1 MDVPPTVNYHP
12 PSHDKH
18 IKYHTTYGSKYWK
31 PRHNVASDKL
41 LASYTPLLEQ
51 ALARKRILQVLTAM
65 CPDVG
70 SYIYRQRLLKS
81 YLSGS
86 FLQQSRV
93 SQCGI
98 PWFKS
103 WCDDTI
109 SSYAVSVCRNSFHE
123 EIKIRL
129 KSGNDCYLSVQ
140 NLLSSTLLC
149 KNTKINLYITI
160 FLPVVWYKS
169 EILSV
174 THSGL
179 HTSRYSRIGC
189 WGR

>member
-1 MDVPPTVNYHP
+1 MSPPLSTTNP

-51 ALARKRILQVLTAM
+51 ALARKRILEVLTAM

-70 SYIYRQRLLKS
+70 SYIYRQRILKS
-81 YLSGS
+81 YMSGS

-98 PWFKS
+98 PWCES
-103 WCDDTI
+103 WCDDTL
-109 SSYAVSVCRNSFHE
+109 SSYAVSVCRNSFHG
-123 EIKIRL
+123 EIKGRL
-129 KSGNDCYLSVQ
+129 KSGNDCYLSVH
-140 NLLSSTLLC
+140 NLLSSSLL
-149 KNTKINLYITI
+149 TYSLHGAES
-160 FLPVVWYKS
+160 FLRS
-169 EILSV
+169 
-174 THSGL
+174 
-179 HTSRYSRIGC
+179 
-189 WGR
+189 